1 MTAPSLRLA
10 RPSRPAA
17 TAALTVV
24 VAIFVVVAAW
34 HVVAVTFFTREN
46 GTPGAIPPP
55 AAVLARVAQNVT
67 DAGYWSGLAATAGA
81 ALSGYAIAVV
91 VALVLGAAVILV
103 PALEA
108 FATQL
113 GIIAACIPVAAVS
126 PIVVIMSPSGSRA
139 VSVVLAVLAVIFPM
153 IIGVLLGL
161 RAASPAQLD
170 LVHVYGGTEL
180 TAIRR
185 VRLIS
190 ALPALLTALKIGA
203 PAAFLGAMTGEFFAV
218 GVDAGMG
225 RLLISQQY
233 VGDYAG
239 MWAIAVLAACVSALG
254 YALLAAVAAVIAPW
268 TRHLG
273 GGAR

>member
-1 MTAPSLRLA
+1 MTTPSLRLG
-10 RPSRPAA
+10 RVSPATA
-17 TAALTVV
+17 TAALTTLVSAIAI
-24 VAIFVVVAAW
+24 VAVW
-34 HVVAVTFFTREN
+34 QVVAVTFFTREN

-55 AAVLARVAQNVT
+55 VAVLARVAQNLT
-67 DAGYWSGLAATAGA
+67 DGGYWAGLAATAVA
-81 ALSGYAIAVV
+81 ALTGYIIAVV
-91 VALVLGAAVILV
+91 IALVLGASVILV

-113 GIIAACIPVAAVS
+113 GIIAACIPVAAIS

-139 VSVVLAVLAVIFPM
+139 VSVVLAVLAVVFPM

-170 LVHVYGGTEL
+170 LVHVYGGSEY

-190 ALPALLTALKIGA
+190 AVPALLTALKIGA
-203 PAAFLGAMTGEFFAV
+203 PAAFLGSMTGEFFAV
-218 GVDAGMG
+218 GVDAGIG

-233 VGDYAG
+233 VGDYTG
-239 MWAIAVLAACVSALG
+239 MWAIAVLAAGVSALG
-254 YALLAAVAAVIAPW
+254 YAALAAVAALIAPW

>member
-1 MTAPSLRLA
+1 MTTPSLRLG
-10 RPSRPAA
+10 RVSPATA
-17 TAALTVV
+17 TAALTTLVSAIAI
-24 VAIFVVVAAW
+24 VAVW
-34 HVVAVTFFTREN
+34 QVVAVTFFTREN

-55 AAVLARVAQNVT
+55 VGVLARAAQNLT
-67 DAGYWSGLAATAGA
+67 DAGYWTGLAATAVA
-81 ALSGYAIAVV
+81 ALTGYIIAVV
-91 VALVLGAAVILV
+91 IALVLGAAVILV

-113 GIIAACIPVAAVS
+113 GIIAACIPVAAIS

-139 VSVVLAVLAVIFPM
+139 VSVVLAVLAVVFPM

-170 LVHVYGGTEL
+170 LVHVYGGSEY

-190 ALPALLTALKIGA
+190 AVPALLTALKIGA
-203 PAAFLGAMTGEFFAV
+203 PAAFLGSMTGEFFAV
-218 GVDAGMG
+218 GVDAGIG

-233 VGDYAG
+233 VGDYTG
-239 MWAIAVLAACVSALG
+239 MWAIAMLAAGVSALG
-254 YALLAAVAAVIAPW
+254 YAALAAVAALIAPW